1 MKRYG
6 KERNDR
12 KLMKEPEEEDLGKI
26 LENVKMIEREVE
38 RKKLER
44 ENVRKLQKEQLKPK
58 ERKLSS

>member
-1 MKRYG
+1 
-6 KERNDR
+6 
-12 KLMKEPEEEDLGKI
+12 MKEPEEEDLGKI